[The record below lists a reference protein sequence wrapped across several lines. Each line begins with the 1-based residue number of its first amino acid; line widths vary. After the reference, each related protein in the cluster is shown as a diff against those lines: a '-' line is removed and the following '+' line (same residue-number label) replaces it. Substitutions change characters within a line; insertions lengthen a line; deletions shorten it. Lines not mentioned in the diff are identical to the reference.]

1 MAKDKPVYAF
11 VRRGNSLVPE
21 TGYDTAALEGI
32 AQGQKVRID
41 IKQWRNLARLK
52 AYWATLQDCIDAT
65 GCAPT
70 KETLDAY
77 VRPAVG
83 FVDTIRQVN
92 GTLVYV
98 PRPINTARCDEPEMI
113 KFFEAA
119 NELLA
124 REFGFVH
131 DLAERMEGKAA

>member
-1 MAKDKPVYAF
+1 MAAHKPIFGF

-21 TGYDTAALEGI
+21 TDYDAAALDGI
-32 AQGQKVRID
+32 AQGQLVKVD
-41 IKQWRNLARLK
+41 IKQWRNLARLR
-52 AYWATLQDCIDAT
+52 AYWATLQDCVDAT

-83 FVDTIRQVN
+83 FVDTVQRVK

-98 PRPINTARCDEPEMI
+98 PRTINTSQCDEPEMI
-113 KFFEAA
+113 KFFQAA
-119 NELLA
+119 EELLA
-124 REFGFVH
+124 REFGYVN
-131 DLAERMEGKAA
+131 ERNAA